1 MKAVEQALDHAPST
15 WGCTLHLPISDP
27 TIMSELE
34 AFESLITTVPLR
46 TGLTPA
52 TILGPWISALIP
64 LGAIGALTA
73 LGILHRIRN
82 HSSV

>member
-1 MKAVEQALDHAPST
+1 MVLNNTQRA
-15 WGCTLHLPISDP
+15 
-27 TIMSELE
+27 ELE
-34 AFESLITTVPLR
+34 GFFNATIASIPIDTAAAAITTVPLR
-46 TGLTPA
+46 PGLTPA